1 MKIAVACMN
10 EHTVS
15 AHFGR
20 ADKYII
26 YEIENGEV
34 MGRNTVRK
42 FGHDDFFGRQPGGGQ
57 GHGHGEDS
65 GFGHHAGCKHEQMIE
80 NIRDCD
86 VVLAGG
92 MGRGIYMGVQRWGI
106 RPIVTDITEVEKAVR
121 AVLDGTIVDHT
132 ERLH

>member
-10 EHTVS
+10 EHAIS

-20 ADKYII
+20 AEKYMV

-34 MGRNTVRK
+34 MGRNIVHK
-42 FGHDDFFGRQPGGGQ
+42 FGQRHFAGQQPEGGQ
-57 GHGHGEDS
+57 GHGHGQGS
-65 GFGHHAGCKHEQMIE
+65 GFGRHAGHKHEKMIE

-86 VVLAGG
+86 VLLAGG
-92 MGRGIYMGVQRWGI
+92 MGRGVYQDVQRWGI
-106 RPIVTDITEVEKAVR
+106 RPIVTDITEVEKAVQ

-132 ERLH
+132 EKLH